1 MVKVK
6 EFPDGAREEF
16 LNRDMPMFE
25 ETPLLPG
32 PPLAERRVALISTA
46 GLHRLVL
53 VSTASFL
60 E

>member
-25 ETPLLPG
+25 GTPLLPG

-46 GLHRLVL
+46 GLHRLVS